1 MWNLFYSITMESVST
16 EENTLKSANYLA
28 PELIELG
35 SIESAVLSVSG
46 GVRADGFETFTS

>member
-1 MWNLFYSITMESVST
+1 MESVST

-46 GVRADGFETFTS
+46 GVRADGLETFTS

>member
-1 MWNLFYSITMESVST
+1 METVNT

-35 SIESAVLSVSG
+35 SLESAVLAVSG
-46 GVRADGFETFTS
+46 SIKADGEATFTS